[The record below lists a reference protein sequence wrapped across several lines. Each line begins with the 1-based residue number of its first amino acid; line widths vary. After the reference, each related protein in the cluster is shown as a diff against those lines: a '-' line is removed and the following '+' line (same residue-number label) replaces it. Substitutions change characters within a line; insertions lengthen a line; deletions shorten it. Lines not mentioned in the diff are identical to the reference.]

1 LGAHGRYKKGVTTIK
16 EDEVAE
22 EFVHKDGAIFGLIS
36 QRMEAFFKSVFFV
49 RWFIDFI

>member
-36 QRMEAFFKSVFFV
+36 QRMEVFSKSAFLI
-49 RWFIDFI
+49 R